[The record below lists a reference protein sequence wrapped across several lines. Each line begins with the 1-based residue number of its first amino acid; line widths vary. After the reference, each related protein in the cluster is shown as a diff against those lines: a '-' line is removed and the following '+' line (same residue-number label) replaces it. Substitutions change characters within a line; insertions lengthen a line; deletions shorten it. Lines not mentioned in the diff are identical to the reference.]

1 MEDLDIIRHDIQPC
15 LAARPRTPVLGRAA
29 ERDHGLQPGREP
41 GSGGPR
47 KSDGRAAEPVIGLSR
62 SSESPR
68 PGFEDRGR
76 AAEYNQ

>member
-1 MEDLDIIRHDIQPC
+1 MEDLDIIRHDIQPG
-15 LAARPRTPVLGRAA
+15 LAARPSDPRGPPDPGSRPGRRARSRAAARPRTGVGRPAKV
-29 ERDHGLQPGREP
+29 GR
-41 GSGGPR
+41 
-47 KSDGRAAEPVIGLSR
+47 GLSR

>member
-1 MEDLDIIRHDIQPC
+1 MEDLDIIRHDMQPG
-15 LAARPRTPVLGRAA
+15 LQPPVDGRAA
-29 ERDHGLQPGREP
+29 EPGREP

>member
-1 MEDLDIIRHDIQPC
+1 MEDLDIIRHDMQP
-15 LAARPRTPVLGRAA
+15 
-29 ERDHGLQPGREP
+29 GLQPGREP

-76 AAEYNQ
+76 AAEYN